1 MGPIE
6 VDGQEEADLVNKL
19 GANTIDVTAPIVK
32 IWHAHDMNIPEQF
45 TGTKYGFPIF
55 ELDRFSE
62 LEKKEL
68 SKVWVINCTKWA
80 EQTCLLNK
88 VVSVAGIVNLGV
100 DRTIFNTRPLPEI
113 GPFTVLNI
121 GKAEIRKGHDIIPAI
136 FSSAFSKND
145 NVKLMMAFDN
155 PFYTLDEMNSWKNY
169 YRKKLDGYKVE
180 FYSRTESQH
189 GIAKLIENSHV
200 GLYPARAEGWNLDAL
215 ETLSM
220 GRKVVA
226 TYYAGHTEFLNH
238 TTGFVVQPKETEL
251 AIDGKWFFG
260 QGKWAKIDESHITKM
275 AKQLNYLYR
284 QYNTKY
290 LDYELND
297 AGIETAKKL
306 SWENAAK
313 QLLEIVNG

>member
-19 GANTIDVTAPIVK
+19 GANTIDVTAPVVK

-55 ELDRFSE
+55 ELDTFSE

-68 SKVWVINCTKWA
+68 SKVLVINCTKWA
-80 EQTCLLNK
+80 EQICLLNK
-88 VVSVAGIVNLGV
+88 VTNVAGIVNLGV
-100 DRTIFNTRPLPEI
+100 DRTIFNTRPLPQI
-113 GPFTVLNI
+113 GSFTVLNI
-121 GKAEIRKGHDIIPAI
+121 GKAEIRKGHDIIPRI
-136 FSSAFSKND
+136 FSTAFSKND
-145 NVKLMMAFDN
+145 NVKLKIAFDN
-155 PFYTLDEMNSWKNY
+155 PFYTKDEMDSWKQY
-169 YRKKLDGYKVE
+169 YYKKLHGYNIELVP
-180 FYSRTESQH
+180 RLESQKD
-189 GIAKLIENSHV
+189 IANLIESSHV

-226 TYYAGHTEFLNH
+226 TYCTGHKEFLNH
-238 TTGFVVQPKETEL
+238 STGMVVEPSELEL

-260 QGKWAKIDESHITKM
+260 QGNWAKIDDFCINKM

-284 QYNTKY
+284 QYSTKY

-297 AGIETAKKL
+297 AGIEMAKKM
-306 SWENAAK
+306 SWENSAK
-313 QLLEIVNG
+313 QLLEIVNA